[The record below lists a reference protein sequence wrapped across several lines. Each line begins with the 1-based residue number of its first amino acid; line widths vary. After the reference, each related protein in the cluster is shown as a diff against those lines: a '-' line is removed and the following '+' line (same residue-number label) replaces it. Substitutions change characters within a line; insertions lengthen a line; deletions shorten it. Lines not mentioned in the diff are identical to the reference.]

1 MKKILA
7 MLLALPLLLL
17 AACHDDKGNDLPNVD
32 VTVDISGGTV
42 LNGQIY
48 VVADTVLS
56 VDSIGITNLEAGK
69 AAAITGANYYF
80 DYQFIGQNLQS
91 PFGLNMIIPAG
102 TKPGSHLLR
111 ITAPLLAV
119 DKAPAYLDMQY
130 VVTIVPSAADI
141 PGTGTTTLTGNFFKV
156 TQTQLSR

>member
-1 MKKILA
+1 MKKIIS

-17 AACHDDKGNDLPNVD
+17 AACHDDKGGDLPNVD

-42 LNGQIY
+42 INDQIY

-56 VDSIGITNLEAGK
+56 VDSIGVKNLEAGK
-69 AAAITGANYYF
+69 AAMISGANYYW

-91 PFGLNMIIPAG
+91 PFGLNINIPQG

-119 DKAPAYLDMQY
+119 DKAPAYLDMHY
-130 VVTIVPSAADI
+130 IVTIVKTADEI
-141 PGTGTTTLTGNFFKV
+141 PGQGTQTISGHHKV
-156 TQTQLSR
+156 TETNPAK